1 MTNSS
6 ASLVL
11 EGAEMEML
19 SNIDVAKSEAKI
31 EDATMSISSV
41 SELLET
47 VRQTQPGDN
56 ELAHAAVKL
65 AELILKDANKRQKL
79 SEKYQAWKMA
89 RMMEDPRGKALT
101 LAMADQVFRPASHAR
116 SANQMRYLIEE
127 YGIPEYLPLHEQVA
141 MRVGAIVS
149 EIAPDI
155 VMPAV
160 TSKMRAESDQV
171 ILPSE
176 DSKLKP
182 HLAKRK
188 KQGTRMNINQLG
200 EAILG
205 EEEAK
210 HRLEQ
215 VIDRLK
221 SPDCEYISVKIS
233 AIFSQITLVAYD
245 YTLEEIKKRLRTLYR
260 VAKEHT
266 FVREDGEKCPK
277 FVNLDMEEYRDLRLT
292 CDAFKEVLDEEEFQ
306 DIRAGIVLQAYLP
319 DSFKVQQELTE
330 WSKKRVAEG
339 KASIKVRIVKGANL
353 AMETVDASIHDWP
366 LATYYSKKEVDANF
380 KRMVHYGCQP
390 ENAKAVQLGIA
401 SHNLFEVSYSMLVRA
416 KMGVEEYVEFEMLEG
431 MANHQA
437 RSVQDFAGGLL
448 RYAPV
453 VKKEDFHSAISY
465 LVRRLDENT
474 HEENFLHDIFGM
486 TPGGQKWDKQKKM
499 FLDAHAIKDTVKDT
513 PNRVQNRA
521 TETHEAHYDAEFE
534 NSPDTDWSLL
544 HNQRWIMGKIEEIKS
559 QKISKLPLQIGG
571 EEVLRETV
579 GIGVDPSEN
588 ERLYEYSLA
597 DADDV
602 QKALDVAEQAQPAW
616 EARSIEERAKIIKD
630 VAIEIGK
637 CRGES
642 IAVMVMEAG
651 KAAPEGDAE
660 VSEAIDFANY
670 YADSL
675 GWDGMFDGTQM
686 KALGTV
692 VITPPWNFPYAIP
705 CGGVLAALMAGNCV
719 IMKPA
724 PESTLTAWIMVQ
736 QLWRAGIPRDVLQF
750 LPCPDNEIGRS
761 LVSSD
766 RVGAVVLTG
775 AYETGR
781 MFQSWKPDMRLY
793 AETSGKNSLII
804 TNAADP
810 DQAIKDLVKS
820 AFNHAGQK
828 CSAASLAIIEADVY
842 DNPAF
847 MRQLRDA
854 AASLKVGQSW
864 DPASIVTPVMI
875 EPEASLHKALTTL
888 EEGEEWLLE
897 PKNLEGNP
905 RLWSPGIKLNVQPG
919 SWYHRTECFGP
930 VLGLIRAKNL
940 EDAIRIQNDSNFGLT
955 GGIHTLDDRE
965 IKIWRER
972 VEVGNAY
979 INRPITGAIV
989 RRQPFGGWKNS
1000 CYGPG
1005 AKAGGPNYVSIF
1017 GTWSQEE
1024 LPVQL
1029 AKPSS
1034 AVSSLLGRLNGI
1046 FPEDTE
1052 LFEAAAGSFAKWW
1065 NEEYSVE
1072 HDPTGLHGETNHFRY
1087 VPLTRVLL
1095 RADKMSDAEIAIAVL
1110 AAKTAG
1116 VPMDISLAE
1125 SKAWV
1130 AKVADGEVTVESED
1144 QLIKRIPSS
1153 VKKDGSINYSSLRAP
1168 GASTELFRAAN
1179 DSALQLIRWDVLA
1192 NGRVELMHFFRE
1204 QAISE
1209 CTHRYGNIIPKPQ
1222 SF

>member
-1 MTNSS
+1 MTISS
-6 ASLVL
+6 ASVML
-11 EGAEMEML
+11 EGAEQEML
-19 SNIDVAKSEAKI
+19 SNVDVAKSIDKVDSAH
-31 EDATMSISSV
+31 MSISSV

-47 VRQTQPGDN
+47 VKQGQPNDN
-56 ELAHAAVKL
+56 EMANAAVQL
-65 AELILKDANKRQKL
+65 AELILKNANKRQKL

-89 RMMEDPRGKALT
+89 RMMNDPRGKALT
-101 LAMADQVFRPASHAR
+101 LAMADQVFRPANHAR

-127 YGIPEYLPLHEQVA
+127 YGIPEYLPIHEQIA
-141 MRVGAIVS
+141 MRIGATVS
-149 EIAPDI
+149 QVAPDI

-160 TSKMRAESDQV
+160 TTKMRAESDQV

-176 DSKLKP
+176 DAKLKP

-188 KQGTRMNINQLG
+188 KQSTRMNINQLG

-205 EEEAK
+205 EEEAA
-210 HRLEQ
+210 HRMQQ

-233 AIFSQITLVAYD
+233 AIFSQINLVAYD
-245 YTLEEIKKRLRTLYR
+245 YTLEEIKKRLRELYR

-266 FVREDGEKCPK
+266 FVREDGSESPK

-292 CDAFKEVLDEEEFQ
+292 CDAFCQVLDEEEFQ
-306 DIRAGIVLQAYLP
+306 QIRAGIVLQAYLP
-319 DSFKVQQELTE
+319 DSFKVQQSLTE
-330 WSKKRVAEG
+330 WAKKRVSEG
-339 KASIKVRIVKGANL
+339 MASIKVRIVKGANL
-353 AMETVDASIHDWP
+353 AMETVDASVHDWP

-380 KRMVHYGCQP
+380 KRMVHYGCEP

-437 RSVQDFAGGLL
+437 RAVQDFAGGLL

-486 TPGGQKWDKQKKM
+486 TPGGQKWNKQKKM
-499 FLDAHAIKDTVKDT
+499 FLDAHAIKDEVKDT
-513 PNRVQNRA
+513 PNRVQDRNS
-521 TETHEAHYDAEFE
+521 ETFEVDYEAEFE

-544 HNQRWIMGKIEEIKS
+544 HNQRWIMAKIDEVKAK
-559 QKISKLPLQIGG
+559 KIATIPLQIGG
-571 EEVLRETV
+571 EEVLRDTV
-579 GIGVDPSEN
+579 GIGVDPSKN
-588 ERLYEYSLA
+588 EKLYEYSLA

-616 EARSIEERAKIIKD
+616 EARSIEERAKILKD
-630 VAIEIGK
+630 VAVEIGK

-642 IAVMVMEAG
+642 IAIMVMEAG

-660 VSEAIDFANY
+660 VSEAIDFATY

-675 GWDGMFDGTQM
+675 SWDGMFDGTQI

-705 CGGVLAALMAGNCV
+705 CGGVLAALMAGNTV

-724 PESTLTAWIMVQ
+724 PESTLTAWVMVQ
-736 QLWRAGIPRDVLQF
+736 QLWRAGVPRDVLQF

-781 MFQSWKPDMRLY
+781 LFQGWKPKMRLY

-820 AFNHAGQK
+820 AFNHSGQK

-847 MRQLRDA
+847 IRQLRDA
-854 AASLKVGQSW
+854 AASLRVGQSW
-864 DPASIVTPVMI
+864 DPSSIVTPVMV
-875 EPEASLHKALTTL
+875 EPETSLYKALTTL

-897 PKNLEGNP
+897 PVNLEGNP
-905 RLWSPGIKLNVQPG
+905 RLWSPGIKLGVKPG

-940 EDAIRIQNDSNFGLT
+940 EDAIRIQNDSSFGLT

-1000 CYGPG
+1000 CFGPG

-1017 GTWSQEE
+1017 GTWTQEE
-1024 LPVQL
+1024 VPTQL

-1034 AVSSLLGRLNGI
+1034 EVASLLVQLSNE
-1046 FPEDTE
+1046 FSTE
-1052 LFEAAAGSFAKWW
+1052 KGLLESAAGSFAKWW
-1065 NEEYSVE
+1065 NEEYSIE

-1087 VPLTRVLL
+1087 VPLTRALL
-1095 RADKMSDAEIAIAVL
+1095 RADKMSDIEIAIAML

-1116 VPMDISLAE
+1116 VEMDISLNE
-1125 SKAWV
+1125 SKGWV
-1130 AKVADGEVTVESED
+1130 SQFAAGTVTVESED
-1144 QLIKRIPSS
+1144 QLINRLPAS
-1153 VKKDGSINYSSLRAP
+1153 VKVDGEIYYSSLRAP
-1168 GASTELFRAAN
+1168 GASEELYRAAN
-1179 DSALQLIRWDVLA
+1179 DTALQLIDWDVLA

-1204 QAISE
+1204 QSISE
-1209 CTHRYGNIIPKPQ
+1209 CTHRYGNIIPKAD